1 MSTPPAPIVMHGVQ
15 VPTLSSSASCSA
27 STALRLPSRPY
38 ASHLTSAISVAL
50 VERCPIRKDPS
61 PWPTST
67 RRLERGRRPPPF
79 SVPTSICPLRSPAPS
94 SGTMQPTRS
103 RAVQTISQFH
113 SNPRSS
119 SLTKNTK
126 ARHPA
131 MSRLSNIFV
140 IHSKLL
146 ISTTLHEHGTE
157 SQCDVFSHCKDRPY
171 SRTLQ
176 LFSPL
181 FGSVIATPP
190 AYSDKYREHLIF
202 LSRRI
207 NFCSF
212 FLQGIVL
219 QNEMER
225 L

>member
-1 MSTPPAPIVMHGVQ
+1 
-15 VPTLSSSASCSA
+15 
-27 STALRLPSRPY
+27 
-38 ASHLTSAISVAL
+38 
-50 VERCPIRKDPS
+50 
-61 PWPTST
+61 
-67 RRLERGRRPPPF
+67 
-79 SVPTSICPLRSPAPS
+79 
-94 SGTMQPTRS
+94 
-103 RAVQTISQFH
+103 
-113 SNPRSS
+113 
-119 SLTKNTK
+119 
-126 ARHPA
+126 

-157 SQCDVFSHCKDRPY
+157 SQCDGGEDNCGEECDCDHSSIFLFVSTFVFSHGKDRPY

-176 LFSPL
+176 VFSTLFASD
-181 FGSVIATPP
+181 IATHP
-190 AYSDKYREHLIF
+190 AYGDKYREHLII

-225 L
+225 LRT